1 MEEQGLASMQQQP
14 AQTAM
19 TIDDVIMMLQQGANP
34 QELVD
39 MGVPVEL
46 IRQAIMKLQ
55 EQMGAGQGMQA
66 MGQTQPEQQGMGLA
80 GGMVNQ
86 Q

>member
-1 MEEQGLASMQQQP
+1 MEEQGLASMQQP
-14 AQTAM
+14 AQAAM

-55 EQMGAGQGMQA
+55 EQMGKGQGMQA

-80 GGMVNQ
+80 GGVQ
-86 Q
+86 